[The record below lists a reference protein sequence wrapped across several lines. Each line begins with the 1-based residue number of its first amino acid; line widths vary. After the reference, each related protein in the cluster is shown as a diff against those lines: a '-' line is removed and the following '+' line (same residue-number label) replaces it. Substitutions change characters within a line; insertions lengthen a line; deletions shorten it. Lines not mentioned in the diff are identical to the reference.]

1 MQLICGA
8 NGGDMDRRKFILG
21 STSALTGGLL
31 LPGIVGSA
39 AAQERPAGAVAS
51 GILDAL
57 PGKRSQIKR
66 SFRPPN
72 YETPVSYFREAFT
85 PNDAFYVRWH
95 TGVPDIAL
103 ADWRLH
109 IAGPGVKYCLF

>member
-1 MQLICGA
+1 
-8 NGGDMDRRKFILG
+8 MDRRKFILG
-21 STSALTGGLL
+21 STSALTGSLL

-39 AAQERPAGAVAS
+39 AAQELPAGAVAS

-57 PGKRSQIKR
+57 PGKQPLIKR

-72 YETPVSYFREAFT
+72 YETPVSFFRHAFT

-95 TGVPDIAL
+95 TGVPEIARRTG
-103 ADWRLH
+103 DCVCPVRE
-109 IAGPGVKYCLF
+109 